1 VGWKQFIASI
11 IGSVAWPL
19 AVLTIAVIFR
29 KPLTRVLSLIKKIG
43 AAGVSVELA
52 EQVAAVRDAGELV
65 EAEEGT
71 QPPDVI
77 ALDPA
82 ILQLAKT
89 FPEAALVQAFKEL
102 EGVILQIRARLPDDK
117 QHRTLNEVLKALA
130 AKKYITDSVVALFQK
145 VREARN
151 TVAHARGE
159 DEMSFGEAIELI
171 RQIKLL
177 QSLLM
182 RVYSQLPPRSDRI

>member
-1 VGWKQFIASI
+1 M
-11 IGSVAWPL
+11 
-19 AVLTIAVIFR
+19 
-29 KPLTRVLSLIKKIG
+29 
-43 AAGVSVELA
+43 AAGSAHYCRYFSQAADPCLEPNQENWGGWRQRRA
-52 EQVAAVRDAGELV
+52 CRTSAAVRDAGELV

-89 FPEAALVQAFKEL
+89 FPEAVLVQAFKEL

>member
-1 VGWKQFIASI
+1 M
-11 IGSVAWPL
+11 
-19 AVLTIAVIFR
+19 
-29 KPLTRVLSLIKKIG
+29 SLIKKIG
-43 AAGVSVELA
+43 AAGASVEPA

-65 EAEEGT
+65 EAEEGI

-117 QHRTLNEVLKALA
+117 PHRTLNEVLKALDTSRLA
-130 AKKYITDSVVALFQK
+130 FLGSAKFHPIGGVA
-145 VREARN
+145 
-151 TVAHARGE
+151 
-159 DEMSFGEAIELI
+159 D
-171 RQIKLL
+171 
-177 QSLLM
+177 
-182 RVYSQLPPRSDRI
+182 